1 MTTAP
6 PTGTHTAPADP
17 DTPPADPDTPPAGTH
32 TAPADPDTA
41 SAGPDSPPAGR
52 FSRRRLG
59 APRRSQVDLA
69 ICMVLVALCG
79 LLVGRYLA
87 TPAAP
92 AALPTSLGTIPA
104 ANPAANP
111 AAGADPAAGTDPAA
125 AGPGAN
131 PATAPAPGAEGAD
144 PALPPPPAALEP
156 VEAPAAA
163 TMPASTPTAIKIA
176 DLKISSTLGQVGLN
190 KDGTVEVPTNYA
202 QAAWYR
208 YGPTPGALGPAV
220 ILGHV
225 DSRNGPAVFYNLTS
239 MKPGQV
245 IEVTRA
251 DNTTARFRVD
261 AIKTFLKSEFPTEA
275 VYGPIDYAGLR
286 LITCGG
292 IYDQKAKD
300 YQSNVIA
307 FATLIT

>member
-6 PTGTHTAPADP
+6 PTGT
-17 DTPPADPDTPPAGTH
+17 DTPPADPDTPPAGTDTPPAGTD
-32 TAPADPDTA
+32 TAPTGPDTA
-41 SAGPDSPPAGR
+41 PTGPDSPPAGR
-52 FSRRRLG
+52 SSRRRLG
-59 APRRSQVDLA
+59 APRRSQVYLA

-87 TPAAP
+87 APAAP
-92 AALPTSLGTIPA
+92 AALPTSAGTIPA
-104 ANPAANP
+104 AGT
-111 AAGADPAAGTDPAA
+111 AAG
-125 AGPGAN
+125 
-131 PATAPAPGAEGAD
+131 
-144 PALPPPPAALEP
+144 
-156 VEAPAAA
+156 
-163 TMPASTPTAIKIA
+163 ASTPTAIKIA

-292 IYDQKAKD
+292 VYDQKAKD

>member
-1 MTTAP
+1 VTTAP
-6 PTGTHTAPADP
+6 PTGTDTAPTGT
-17 DTPPADPDTPPAGTH
+17 DTPP
-32 TAPADPDTA
+32 TAPTA
-41 SAGPDSPPAGR
+41 
-52 FSRRRLG
+52 RRRLG
-59 APRRSQVDLA
+59 APRRSQVYLA

-104 ANPAANP
+104 AN
-111 AAGADPAAGTDPAA
+111 PAAGTDPAA

-292 IYDQKAKD
+292 VYDQKAKD